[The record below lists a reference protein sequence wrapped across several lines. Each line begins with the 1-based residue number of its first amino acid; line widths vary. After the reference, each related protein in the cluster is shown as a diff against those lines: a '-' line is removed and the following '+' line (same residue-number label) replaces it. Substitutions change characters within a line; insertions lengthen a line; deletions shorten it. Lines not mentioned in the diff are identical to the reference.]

1 MRSKITAMTVLFL
14 FLAIAISMLLVGSVI
29 HLIDYVRDDG
39 YRRSTRRTPPLSHHA
54 DPFDPRSR
62 PA

>member
-1 MRSKITAMTVLFL
+1 MTVLLL